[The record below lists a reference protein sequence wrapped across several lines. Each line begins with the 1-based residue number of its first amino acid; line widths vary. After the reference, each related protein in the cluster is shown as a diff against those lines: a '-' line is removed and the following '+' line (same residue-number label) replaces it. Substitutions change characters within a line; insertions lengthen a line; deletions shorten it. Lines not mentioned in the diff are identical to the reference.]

1 MVHNEILVNKTELE
15 DNIMQLTYNIVHSS
29 GCQCNSDCDC
39 SKSKSTVLRQIKL
52 YTHHSLL
59 NKVNKEK
66 KYKSLHIIKNAL
78 SNKNKSQTLK

>member
-15 DNIMQLTYNIVHSS
+15 DNIMQLTYNIVHSG
-29 GCQCNSDCDC
+29 GCQCSKDCNC
-39 SKSKSTVLRQIKL
+39 AEQKGIVLGQVQL
-52 YTHHSLL
+52 YTHYSLL